1 MRQMDT
7 NIMNSKNNTY
17 NKEENNMS
25 AITNNVV
32 GLHMGNVWE
41 DIQTHLKG
49 FESKHTSENYE
60 RGLRKFFQWFKGKDL
75 ELLTREDLYI
85 RNADVLKYRNFL
97 KEILDEEGERQYTNT
112 SINNVIAAIQSLY
125 VFLEKNDYDVKS
137 VTTRANPLADDSV
150 RCGAL
155 YTHEAEKMADI
166 IIDTVK
172 GIEKSALIRMAYI
185 TSFRKGSLLRLE
197 WDDIVEHPSNKYYE
211 VTVMGK
217 GGKKHTVPISED
229 LYQYVLK
236 IKDQRYYER
245 YNDNKIFHLS
255 TGAIQDMMTYLKDKM
270 SISEQRNVVFHSF
283 RNVASMYG
291 TLEEAKE
298 HYNHSS
304 FNVTEKYRHKDN
316 DMSNSLSLRIGEKID
331 DEIFMELSKE
341 EIIQLVLRQNEG
353 VIHQMKRDAQK
364 IVNDKN
370 ENKKESVE

>member
-1 MRQMDT
+1 
-7 NIMNSKNNTY
+7 
-17 NKEENNMS
+17 MS
-25 AITNNVV
+25 TVTNNVV
-32 GLHMGNVWE
+32 GLHTGSVWE

-137 VTTRANPLADDSV
+137 VTTRINPLADDSV

-166 IIDTVK
+166 IVATVK
-172 GIEKSALIRMAYI
+172 GVEKSALIRMAYT
-185 TSFRKGSLLRLE
+185 TSFRKDSLRKLE
-197 WDDIVEHPSNKYYE
+197 WNDIVKHPSNKYYE
-211 VTVMGK
+211 VTVIGK
-217 GGKKHTVPISED
+217 CGKKHTVPISED
-229 LYQYVLK
+229 LYQYLLK
-236 IKDQRYYER
+236 IKDQKYYAR

-255 TGAIQDMMTYLKDKM
+255 TGAIQDMMTYLKDKLG
-270 SISEQRNVVFHSF
+270 ISEQRNVVFHSF

-304 FNVTEKYRHKDN
+304 YNVTEKYRHKDN
-316 DMSNSLSLRIGEKID
+316 DMSNSLSLRIGEKIED
-331 DEIFMELSKE
+331 GVFEELSKE
-341 EIIQLVLRQNEG
+341 ELIQLLMRQNEG

-364 IVNDKN
+364 IVNDKI

>member
-1 MRQMDT
+1 MG
-7 NIMNSKNNTY
+7 
-17 NKEENNMS
+17 
-25 AITNNVV
+25 AATNNVV
-32 GLHMGNVWE
+32 GLHTGSVWE

-49 FESKHTSENYE
+49 FESKYTSENYE
-60 RGLRKFFQWFKGKDL
+60 RGLRKFFQWFKKGKDL
-75 ELLTREDLYI
+75 EMLLREDLYI

-97 KEILDEEGERQYTNT
+97 KEIIDEEGERQYTNT

-137 VTTRANPLADDSV
+137 VTTRINPLADDSV

-155 YTHEAEKMADI
+155 YTHEAEEMADI
-166 IIDTVK
+166 VVDTVK
-172 GIEKSALIRMAYI
+172 GIEKSALIRMAYT
-185 TSFRKGSLLRLE
+185 TSFRKGSLLNLE
-197 WDDIVEHPSNKYYE
+197 WDDIVKHPSCKYYE
-211 VTVMGK
+211 VTVIGK

-229 LYQYVLK
+229 LYLYVLK
-236 IKDQRYYER
+236 IKDQKYYTR

-255 TGAIQDMMTYLKDKM
+255 TKAIQDMMVYLKEKLG
-270 SISEQRNVVFHSF
+270 IPEQRNVVFHSF

-331 DEIFMELSKE
+331 NRIFEELSKE
-341 EIIQLVLRQNEG
+341 EIIQLLLRQNEG
-353 VIHQMKRDAQK
+353 VVHQMKRDALT
-364 IVNDKN
+364 IVNDKGRVLIN
-370 ENKKESVE
+370 